1 MDFHD
6 SPRRQQQTPPDTRRG
21 QEKMM
26 ARIGTNPSATR
37 RLVTRRTLTR
47 RTLLTGAAAA
57 AGSALF
63 VKPTRAA
70 EYQFSQYHNQAATG
84 PLHKN
89 LTAMWEAVRA
99 ETNGRVETNVYA
111 ENNKLPGGDPVAL
124 KMLMSGEIQFFTLMG
139 GIIGTVVPV
148 AEAQQLPFAF
158 KSAAQAHQA
167 IDGPLGKYIGEEMAA
182 KGMYLFPV
190 GGFDNGMRQVASIP
204 RAIATPDDFAGI
216 KIRVPPG
223 QMMIDTFAAFGAE
236 PVTTSAN
243 QIYDALKTGKV
254 DSQENPL
261 SILEGFKLYEL
272 VKYVSLTN
280 HMWSGFNAMA
290 NLALWTSLPPDIKD
304 VIERNYAKYVRL
316 QRLQQGA
323 FNASLRDDFTK
334 RGLVFNEVD
343 QTAFRARLP
352 KVYAA
357 WKEKLGTKCWSLVE
371 AEVGTLG

>member
-1 MDFHD
+1 MAMIRKN
-6 SPRRQQQTPPDTRRG
+6 PRATVRAMTRR
-21 QEKMM
+21 
-26 ARIGTNPSATR
+26 A
-37 RLVTRRTLTR
+37 
-47 RTLLTGAAAA
+47 LLTGAAAA
-57 AGSALF
+57 AGSAVF

-84 PLHKN
+84 PLHQN

-99 ETNGRVETNVYA
+99 ETNGRVETHVYA

-124 KMLMSGEIQFFTLMG
+124 KMLIAGEIQFFTLMG

-158 KSAAQAHQA
+158 KSAADAHKA

-204 RAIATPDDFAGI
+204 RAIAAPDDFAGI

-223 QMMIDTFAAFGAE
+223 QMMIDTFSAFGAE
-236 PVTTSAN
+236 PVTTPAN

-334 RGLVFNEVD
+334 RGLLFNEVD
-343 QTAFRARLP
+343 QAPFRARLP
-352 KVYAA
+352 KVYAS

-371 AEVGTLG
+371 AEVGRLG